1 MTMKGQKRFFQSD
14 KGEGA
19 TRTNHQIRVS
29 KVRVIRDGVNL
40 GVMDTYAALELA
52 GKFDLDLVEVA
63 SQATPPVCSIM
74 DYGKHRYEQ
83 EKRKK
88 VKKFTAQK
96 EKEVK
101 FRYMI
106 ADHDL
111 EVKVNQ
117 IKKFLKKGSKVK
129 ITVTFKARE
138 KAHKDQGFSI
148 VKKCVKLIGE
158 AAIVEFGPKFA
169 GHNIICRLTPAKESE
184 Q

>member
-1 MTMKGQKRFFQSD
+1 MSMKGQKRFFQSD
-14 KGEGA
+14 KGEGGI
-19 TRTNHQIRVS
+19 RTNHQIRVP

-52 GKFDLDLVEVA
+52 RKFDLDLVEVA

-88 VKKFTAQK
+88 VKKSTVQK

-111 EVKVNQ
+111 EVKANK
-117 IKKFLKKGSKVK
+117 IKKFLQNGSKVK
-129 ITVTFKARE
+129 INVIFKARE
-138 KAHKDQGFSI
+138 KAHKDKGFNI
-148 VKKCVKLIGE
+148 VQKCIDLVGE
-158 AAIVEFGPKFA
+158 SAIIEFGPKFV
-169 GHNIICRLTPAKESE
+169 GHGIICRLSPKKESE
-184 Q
+184 K